1 MFSYITSFVYDSNV
15 TKMKNRLQKDLG
27 YVKVDEFIEMLKSTN
42 SIIAGS
48 YPLQVYHG
56 ETWKCSDID
65 IFTTSE
71 KMRDYIKKQ
80 FKDEKIIEQKN
91 NTYSYTNFTHSV
103 VTEYNSPSIKV
114 QLITLK
120 NYSKAMDIL
129 NNFDFNFCKATFD
142 GTEFTI
148 SDEAMLKEGKFDL
161 TRVPSFKSYYRL
173 IKYEKRGFTVS
184 NREELIYKKEKAHD
198 KIYRHK
204 SKIELGDIV
213 IEGHPSKIT
222 KGKNVIYEQCDS

>member
-1 MFSYITSFVYDSNV
+1 
-15 TKMKNRLQKDLG
+15 
-27 YVKVDEFIEMLKSTN
+27 
-42 SIIAGS
+42 
-48 YPLQVYHG
+48 
-56 ETWKCSDID
+56 
-65 IFTTSE
+65 
-71 KMRDYIKKQ
+71 
-80 FKDEKIIEQKN
+80 
-91 NTYSYTNFTHSV
+91 
-103 VTEYNSPSIKV
+103 
-114 QLITLK
+114 
-120 NYSKAMDIL
+120 
-129 NNFDFNFCKATFD
+129 
-142 GTEFTI
+142 
-148 SDEAMLKEGKFDL
+148 MLKEGKFDL